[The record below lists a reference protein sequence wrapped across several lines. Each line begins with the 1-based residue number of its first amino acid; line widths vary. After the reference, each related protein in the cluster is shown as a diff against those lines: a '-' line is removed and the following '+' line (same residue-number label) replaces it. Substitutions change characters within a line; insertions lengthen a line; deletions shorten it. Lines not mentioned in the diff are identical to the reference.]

1 MSDDLI
7 KLIQQDDKT
16 LVSGRDLHNF
26 LGVNEKYTQWFKRMV
41 DYGFAENVDFSSLSD
56 YSEKPQGGRPS
67 INHALTLDM
76 AKEVAMI
83 QRTDKGKE
91 AREYFIKVEKSY
103 HKLNGSDD
111 PVLAQLQLLSKV
123 RQDQLAQE
131 KKLKSIETQQKSL
144 HDTVQTIVTK
154 DEQLKGIA
162 DFKANRSFLDEA
174 KKIVRF
180 LADKKG
186 NYKAVYTQI
195 YQQMRENSHIDIN
208 RRFKNFQYRLRQSG
222 VTESTV
228 QSYSKLYMIA
238 SDDFLRVAFANEV
251 ENIILELGGRNSQA
265 HTLNNYLKHAELN
278 NVFD

>member
-1 MSDDLI
+1 MADDLI

-16 LVSGRDLHNF
+16 LVSGRDLHEF

-41 DYGFAENVDFSSLSD
+41 DYGFTENVDFSSLSD

-67 INHALTLDM
+67 VNHALTLDM
-76 AKEVAMI
+76 AKEISMI
-83 QRTDKGKE
+83 QRTAKGKE

-103 HKLNGSDD
+103 HEITNTED

-131 KKLKSIETQQKSL
+131 KKLNKLDDK
-144 HDTVQTIVTK
+144 VQNIVFK
-154 DEQLKGIA
+154 DEQLRSIS
-162 DFKANRSFLDEA
+162 DFKANRNFLDEA
-174 KKIVRF
+174 KKVVNF
-180 LADKKG
+180 LAQKKG
-186 NYKAVYTQI
+186 SYKAVYTQI

-208 RRFKNFQYRLRQSG
+208 RRFKNFQYRLRRSG
-222 VTESTV
+222 AAESTV
-228 QSYSKLYMIA
+228 HSYSKLAMIA

-251 ENIILELGGRNSQA
+251 ENMILELGGRDTQA
-265 HTLNNYLKHAELN
+265 HTLNNYLKHAKLN